1 MNVGHK
7 KNTLNYKSIF
17 IKIFLLYLFT
27 INLSYSEGTKIGSIT
42 EIDGEVIAITEDGDE
57 RILDVYDEIY
67 LKDEILI
74 GESSSA
80 TIQFDDNT
88 TIVMKELTSLNV
100 SEFEKSGAKQKFQ
113 AKVGKGKIII
123 ETGAIA
129 KNANGEML
137 IDLSNMSLGIRG
149 TRFNANVKPNGN
161 SEVALAEDSFGNV
174 GQIEISSEGQS
185 TSLTS
190 TDQVIEVTETREI
203 AQREQSEEEKQEFKS
218 VNETLVK
225 VSKIDEN
232 ELTQQLEEKLAKGNL
247 QDANNDGVVDES
259 DVEAAKEI
267 IKEEKKQ
274 KIDFIVE
281 NSNDEN
287 TTFLSDVIDQ
297 SDDQNIGE
305 TIEKIIET
313 KDTLVEGVVGNLSDK
328 DNEFITTSTSEGA
341 GLIKEKI
348 FETIVA
354 KETDKSAEVLS
365 KVMAKSDEATI
376 NSVINNITEKNTN
389 EESKLS
395 LKVMA
400 DFSEKSPEKLQILSE
415 TNKDQIDKLAV
426 SAVEKAST
434 SNEDANLIAKVVS
447 VASDE
452 LANKVVE
459 EVSKN
464 NTAEKQDL
472 SAKVLKAIV
481 ETQPNKIE
489 IINEEIKDVVIKQT
503 VEAVKTQQE
512 TETNIALEDDLTDA
526 VAAIIVSTDNNTAS
540 KLIEEVSNIETETNL
555 SLKVMSGIS
564 DKDSNKINDLA
575 EINKESIDKLAEKA
589 VQSAQSTKEDTE
601 LIAKVVAVASDEIAN
616 KVVEEVSKNNTSEK
630 QDLSAKV
637 LKAIVE
643 SQPSKIDIIN
653 EEIKDIVIKQ
663 TVEAVKTQQE
673 TETNIAIEDDL
684 TDVVAEIIV
693 STDNDTASKLIEEVS
708 NVETE
713 TNLSLKV
720 ISGISEKSA
729 EKFTE
734 LAETNKD
741 QVEKL
746 TISAIKK
753 AENTTED
760 SQRIANVVAIANDE
774 LANKVVEEVSK
785 TAVEEKKSLS
795 IKVLKAIVDTEP
807 EKIESINEEIKEDLI
822 EQAIEATKDQKEGNL
837 IEEEDLTDAVTEIIV
852 KTDTETAAKV
862 IEEINEIDTE
872 TNLSLEVISGISEKD
887 SGKLNE
893 LSDNNK
899 EQMDELTKDA
909 VQKAENTSED
919 SELIAQVV
927 SVVNNDLVNVM
938 IEEVSKVSIEEKQTL
953 SAKVLQKIVETEPD
967 KMEVISQDVKDV
979 MIKQTVESA
988 KNQKEGTGIEED
1000 ENFTDIVSE
1009 IIVNT
1014 NTETASKVIDEIN
1027 EIDTETNL
1035 SLEVISGI
1043 SEKDSGKLNE
1053 LSENNKEQM
1062 DELTTDAVQKAENT
1076 SEDSQLIANV
1086 VAVVNDD
1093 LVNKVVEEVSKTS
1106 TEEKQTLSAKVL
1118 KAIVDTEPSK
1128 IENIN
1133 EETKTTII
1141 KQTLEAA
1148 KNQEEGQ
1155 ITDEENLSDVVAD
1168 IVVKTDVDTASKII
1182 EEVNNT
1188 ETDTSLSLKVMSGI
1202 SEKDSDKINELAEN
1216 NKENIDKLTEKAI
1229 QSATSTNE
1237 DSELIA
1243 KVVSVASDEIANKV
1257 VEEVSKTSTDEK
1269 QDLSA
1274 KVLKAIVDTEPSKI
1288 EIINEDIKE
1297 KVIEQAIDAAKDQ
1310 QENLTE
1316 GQTLS
1321 TEEDLTNVV
1330 ADIVTKADNDTA
1342 VKVLETLNE
1351 AAEETDSK
1359 LSLNVVEN
1367 LTKKDNY
1374 EEKIEILS
1382 VTSSVV
1388 DESINKVMEKAV
1400 EEATSESDIEKVKNI
1415 VENSKGTL
1423 SNKLIDSAN
1432 KNEESKK
1439 KITEVIVDIVQE
1451 NPEKAVEIL
1460 EKNETTNT
1468 VTETIKTK
1476 IEKQEAVTTEDFE
1489 EVFET
1494 LISPN

>member
-1 MNVGHK
+1 MNISHK
-7 KNTLNYKSIF
+7 KITLNYRNF
-17 IKIFLLYLFT
+17 FFKIFFLYIFFT
-27 INLSYSEGTKIGSIT
+27 NIAFSEGNKIGSIT
-42 EIDGEVIAITEDGDE
+42 EINGEVIAITEEGDE

-149 TRFNANVKPNGN
+149 TRFNASIKPNGN

-203 AQREQSEEEKQEFKS
+203 AQREQSDEEKQEFKS

-247 QDANNDGVVDES
+247 QDANNDGVVDAS

-400 DFSEKSPEKLQILSE
+400 DFSEKAPEKLQTLSE

-447 VASDE
+447 VASD
-452 LANKVVE
+452 
-459 EVSKN
+459 
-464 NTAEKQDL
+464 DL
-472 SAKVLKAIV
+472 
-481 ETQPNKIE
+481 
-489 IINEEIKDVVIKQT
+489 
-503 VEAVKTQQE
+503 
-512 TETNIALEDDLTDA
+512 
-526 VAAIIVSTDNNTAS
+526 
-540 KLIEEVSNIETETNL
+540 
-555 SLKVMSGIS
+555 
-564 DKDSNKINDLA
+564 
-575 EINKESIDKLAEKA
+575 
-589 VQSAQSTKEDTE
+589 
-601 LIAKVVAVASDEIAN
+601 AN

-643 SQPSKIDIIN
+643 TQPNKIEIIN
-653 EEIKDIVIKQ
+653 DEIKDVVIKQ

-684 TDVVAEIIV
+684 TDAVAAIIV

-720 ISGISEKSA
+720 IAGISEKSA

-734 LAETNKD
+734 LAETNKE

-746 TISAIKK
+746 TISAIQN
-753 AENTTED
+753 AENTSED
-760 SQRIANVVAIANDE
+760 SQLIANVVAIADDE

-785 TAVEEKKSLS
+785 TAVEEKQSLS

-807 EKIESINEEIKEDLI
+807 EKIEIINEDIKGDLI
-822 EQAIEATKDQKEGNL
+822 EKAIEATKDQQEGNL
-837 IEEEDLTDAVTEIIV
+837 IEDEDLTDAVTDIIV
-852 KTDTETAAKV
+852 KTDTSTAAKM

-872 TNLSLEVISGISEKD
+872 TNLSLEVISGISKKD
-887 SGKLNE
+887 SEKLNE

-899 EQMDELTKDA
+899 EQMDELTIDA

-919 SELIAQVV
+919 SELIANVV
-927 SVVNNDLVNVM
+927 AVVNNDLVNVM

-967 KMEVISQDVKDV
+967 KMEIINNEVKDV

-988 KNQKEGTGIEED
+988 KNQKEGTGIQEE
-1000 ENFTDIVSE
+1000 ENFTDIISE

-1014 NTETASKVIDEIN
+1014 NTDTASKVIEEIN

-1043 SEKDSGKLNE
+1043 SEKDSEKLNE
-1053 LSENNKEQM
+1053 LSDNNKEQM
-1062 DELTTDAVQKAENT
+1062 DELTTDAIQKAENT

-1106 TEEKQTLSAKVL
+1106 TDEKQTLSAKVL

-1148 KNQEEGQ
+1148 KNQEEGGLN
-1155 ITDEENLSDVVAD
+1155 DEDNLSDVVAD
-1168 IVVKTDVDTASKII
+1168 IVVKTDSETASKII

-1188 ETDTSLSLKVMSGI
+1188 ETESSLSLKVMSGI
-1202 SEKDSDKINELAEN
+1202 SDKDANKINQLAET
-1216 NKENIDKLTEKAI
+1216 NKESIEELTEKAI
-1229 QSATSTNE
+1229 QSAKSTNE

-1243 KVVSVASDEIANKV
+1243 KVVAVASDEIANKV
-1257 VEEVSKTSTDEK
+1257 VEEVSKNSSEEK
-1269 QDLSA
+1269 QSLSA
-1274 KVLKAIVDTEPSKI
+1274 KVLKAIVDTQPNII
-1288 EIINEDIKE
+1288 ETLNEEIKTT
-1297 KVIEQAIDAAKDQ
+1297 VISQAIEAAKNQ
-1310 QENLTE
+1310 QEGT
-1316 GQTLS
+1316 T
-1321 TEEDLTNVV
+1321 TDDEDLSNTV
-1330 ADIVTKADNDTA
+1330 AEIVTKADNDTA
-1342 VKVLETLNE
+1342 AKVLESLDE
-1351 AAEETDSK
+1351 ATTGTESK
-1359 LSLNVVEN
+1359 LALKVVNN
-1367 LTKKDNY
+1367 LTKQENY

-1388 DESINKVMEKAV
+1388 EQNITSLVEKAV
-1400 EEATSESDIEKVKNI
+1400 ESAQSDEDLEIVTNL
-1415 VENSKGTL
+1415 VENSKGTI
-1423 SNKLIDSAN
+1423 SNKVLDSAT
-1432 KNEESKK
+1432 KNEATKK
-1439 KITEVIVDIVQE
+1439 KVSEIIIKIVE
-1451 NPEKAVEIL
+1451 KNPEKAVEII
-1460 EKNETTNT
+1460 EKNQNTNT

-1476 IEKQEAVTTEDFE
+1476 IENNEAITSEDFD

-1494 LISPN
+1494 NVSPN